1 MIVSIDRPFTARQG
15 IAKQCP
21 ERDCNTPMLLFA
33 AAGFVRG
40 RQSQRHAEG
49 VLSARRCK
57 LAAIAELMAITN
69 AGDDCRGGHSAN
81 TGNSA
86 QQTDP
91 RIFFGDLLEPV
102 FIPSDPRV
110 KRHEMFAKVK
120 VMDHLIGD
128 LGQVQYF
135 THQNIL
141 SKPNDPR
148 GYCRKVFS

>member
-69 AGDDCRGGHSAN
+69 AGDDCRGGHSADAWY
-81 TGNSA
+81 GA
-86 QQTDP
+86 
-91 RIFFGDLLEPV
+91 
-102 FIPSDPRV
+102 
-110 KRHEMFAKVK
+110 
-120 VMDHLIGD
+120 
-128 LGQVQYF
+128 
-135 THQNIL
+135 
-141 SKPNDPR
+141 
-148 GYCRKVFS
+148 